1 MTRRGTRQLHATVAV
16 GVAVALLVAGIPSG
30 GRAQGGGAVTVAVAP
45 SVDMALLIIAVKK
58 GFLEK
63 QGLRAQMKVFES
75 SPKAV
80 EALVA
85 GQADITENTEP
96 PHLAAR
102 ARGAKVVQVMTAYVS
117 GQTNG
122 SVINGATIKKPEDF
136 VGKTIGVQRGS
147 GANYHLV
154 WFLERNKIPADKV
167 TVTYMAAPDQIAALA
182 RNDIQAFFSWEP
194 FLTRAQESV
203 PNARILARA
212 TDDGLEF
219 RGNVLMREDM
229 AKNDR
234 DTAIKVVK
242 GLIETADWM
251 TANKPEAAKVA
262 NEVLRAP
269 SEEEVVKQLLN
280 FKWVGDFKKS
290 AKEQELKIA
299 EWGVAIGLFPTKDAK
314 ALVDAI
320 IYPDIIKAAA
330 PNRTD
335 M

>member
-1 MTRRGTRQLHATVAV
+1 MTRGSRHLSAAIAV
-16 GVAVALLVAGIPSG
+16 LAMVALLMAGLPSG
-30 GRAQGGGAVTVAVAP
+30 GRAQGSGAVTVAVAP
-45 SVDMALLIIAVKK
+45 SVDMALLIVAVKK

-63 QGLRAQMKVFES
+63 QGLRTQLKVFDS

-102 ARGAKVVQVMTAYVS
+102 ARGAKVVQVMTGYVS

-122 SVINGATIKKPEDF
+122 SVVNGAAIKKPEDF
-136 VGKTIGVQRGS
+136 VGKIVGVQRGS
-147 GANYHLV
+147 GANFHLV
-154 WFLERNKIPADKV
+154 WFLEKNKIPADKV
-167 TVTYMAAPDQIAALA
+167 TVTFMAAPDQIPALA

-194 FLTRAQESV
+194 FLTRAQDSV
-203 PNARILARA
+203 PNARIWARA

-219 RGNVLMREDM
+219 RGNVLMREEM

-242 GLIETADWM
+242 GLIEAADWM
-251 TANKPEAAKVA
+251 SANPKDAAKVA

-269 SEEEVVKQLLN
+269 SEEEVVKQLQN
-280 FKWVGDFKKS
+280 FKWTADFKKS

-299 EWGVAIGLFPTKDAK
+299 EWGVGIGLFPTKDAK
-314 ALVDAI
+314 TLVDQLV
-320 IYPDIIKAAA
+320 YPDLMKAAA
-330 PNRTD
+330 PARTD

>member
-1 MTRRGTRQLHATVAV
+1 MRRVMGARRLVAAMA
-16 GVAVALLVAGIPSG
+16 AVALLVALAPAGS
-30 GRAQGGGAVTVAVAP
+30 RAQGQGAVTVAVAP
-45 SVDMALLIIAVKK
+45 TIDMALMIVAVKR

-63 QGLRAQMKVFES
+63 QGLRAQLKVFDS

-85 GQADITENTEP
+85 QQADITENTEP

-102 ARGAKVVQVMTAYVS
+102 ARGGKVVQVMTGYIT

-122 SVINGATIKKPEDF
+122 SVVNGAAIKKPEDF

-147 GANYHLV
+147 GANFHLA
-154 WFLERNKIPADKV
+154 WFLERNKVPMDKV
-167 TVTYMAAPDQIAALA
+167 TVKFMAAPDQIPALA
-182 RNDIQAFFSWEP
+182 RNDVQAFFSWEP

-203 PNARILARA
+203 PNAKIWSRA
-212 TDDGLEF
+212 VDDGLEF
-219 RGNVLMREDM
+219 RGNVLMREEM
-229 AKNDR
+229 ARNDK
-234 DTAIKVVK
+234 DTAVKVVK
-242 GLIETADWM
+242 GLIEAADWM
-251 TANKPEAAKVA
+251 SANFRDAAKVA

-269 SEEEVVKQLLN
+269 TEEEVYKQIQI
-280 FKWVGDFKKS
+280 FKWPGDFKKS
-290 AKEQELKIA
+290 VKEQELKIA
-299 EWGVAIGLFPTKDAK
+299 EWGIGIGLFPAKDART
-314 ALVDAI
+314 LVDEI

>member
-1 MTRRGTRQLHATVAV
+1 MRSLTRTTKLMAAGA
-16 GVAVALLVAGIPSG
+16 AVALLAALVPAPAGT
-30 GRAQGGGAVTVAVAP
+30 QGKGEVTVAVAP
-45 SVDMALLIIAVKK
+45 TIDMAQMILAVKR

-63 QGLRAQMKVFES
+63 QGLRAQLKVFDS

-85 GQADITENTEP
+85 QQADITSNTEP

-102 ARGAKVVQVMTAYVS
+102 ARGGKVVQVMTGYVT

-122 SVINGATIKKPEDF
+122 FVVNGATIKKPEDL

-147 GANYHLV
+147 GANFHMA
-154 WFLERNKIPADKV
+154 WFLERNRIPADKV
-167 TVTYMAAPDQIAALA
+167 TVTFMAAPDQIAALA
-182 RNDIQAFFSWEP
+182 RNDIHAFFSWEP
-194 FLTRAQESV
+194 FLTRAQETI
-203 PNARILARA
+203 PNAKIWSRA

-229 AKNDR
+229 ARNDR

-251 TANKPEAAKVA
+251 SANFRDAAKAA

-269 SEEEVVKQLLN
+269 SEDEVFRQIQI
-280 FKWVGDFKKS
+280 FKWPGDFKR
-290 AKEQELKIA
+290 AVRDQELKIA
-299 EWGVAIGLFPTKDAK
+299 EWGVGIGLFPTKDAK
-314 ALVDAI
+314 GLVDQI

>member
-1 MTRRGTRQLHATVAV
+1 MRGPRSAGRQVVAAIA
-16 GVAVALLVAGIPSG
+16 GTAVLLGAVPSG
-30 GRAQGGGAVTVAVAP
+30 TRAQGSGAVTVGVAP
-45 SVDMALLIIAVKK
+45 TIDMALMIVAVKR

-63 QGLRAQMKVFES
+63 QGLRAQLKIFDS

-85 GQADITENTEP
+85 QQADITANTEP

-102 ARGAKVVQVMTAYVS
+102 ARGGKVVQVMTAYIT

-122 SVINGATIKKPEDF
+122 CVVNTSAIKKPDDF
-136 VGKTIGVQRGS
+136 SGKTIGVQRGS
-147 GANYHLV
+147 GANFQLA
-154 WFLERNKIPADKV
+154 WFLEHHKIPMDKV
-167 TVTYMAAPDQIAALA
+167 TIQFMAAPDQIAALA

-203 PNARILARA
+203 PNAKIWSRA
-212 TDDGLEF
+212 VDDGLEF
-219 RGNVLMREDM
+219 RGNVLMREEM
-229 AKNDR
+229 ARNDKE
-234 DTAIKVVK
+234 TAVKVVK
-242 GLIETADWM
+242 GLIEASDWM
-251 TANKPEAAKVA
+251 TANLRDAAKVA

-269 SEEEVVKQLLN
+269 SDDEVYKQIQI
-280 FKWVGDFKKS
+280 FKWPGDFRKS
-290 AKEQELKIA
+290 VKEHELRIA
-299 EWGVAIGLFPTKDAK
+299 EWGIGIGLFPAKDAR

-330 PNRTD
+330 PGRTD